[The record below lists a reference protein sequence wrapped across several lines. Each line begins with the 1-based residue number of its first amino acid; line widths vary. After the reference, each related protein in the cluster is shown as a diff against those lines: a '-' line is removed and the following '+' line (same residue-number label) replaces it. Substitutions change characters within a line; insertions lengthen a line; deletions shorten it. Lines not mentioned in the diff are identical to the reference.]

1 MGLEVLNEI
10 ASAFI
15 NVFAGLTP
23 ASRVLAWIGIGIL
36 LAIAGGYLVIGLM
49 RAFKMLAYMK
59 VKQFIAMMAIVGVV
73 FIMCGFSV
81 IC

>member
-15 NVFAGLTP
+15 RAFASL
-23 ASRVLAWIGIGIL
+23 SSVSHVLAWIGIGIL
-36 LAIAGGYLVIGLM
+36 IAIAIGYLAVGIV
-49 RAFKMLAYMK
+49 RTFRMLAYMK

-73 FIMCGFSV
+73 FVLIAV
-81 IC
+81 VLP